1 MDVDVDVDVDGN
13 DMAIFVELFL
23 AFYTWR
29 YSLL

>member
-1 MDVDVDVDVDGN
+1 MDVDVDVDGN
-13 DMAIFVELFL
+13 GMAIFVELFL